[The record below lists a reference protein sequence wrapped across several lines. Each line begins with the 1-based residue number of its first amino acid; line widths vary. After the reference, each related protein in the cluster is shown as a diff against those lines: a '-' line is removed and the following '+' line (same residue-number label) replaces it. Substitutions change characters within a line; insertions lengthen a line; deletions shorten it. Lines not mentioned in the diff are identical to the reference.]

1 MDICAEVNVILLNT
15 NLSGYNVINKAT
27 TVMSK
32 YVETGIINFVLL
44 FRFKLNLLSCHK
56 APKRKI

>member
-1 MDICAEVNVILLNT
+1 MNVILLNT
-15 NLSGYNVINKAT
+15 NLSGYNVIDKAT
-27 TVMSK
+27 IVMSK
-32 YVETGIINFVLL
+32 YIETGIINFVLL

>member
-1 MDICAEVNVILLNT
+1 MDICAEVNIILPNT

-32 YVETGIINFVLL
+32 YIQTGIINYVLL
-44 FRFKLNLLSCHK
+44 FRFELNLLSCHK